1 MFNIKPDRRGHI
13 QLFLVSL
20 GITTL
25 INGILFS
32 FNINESVTQPIKTE
46 YPLLPS
52 SWMVGFIWT
61 VLIGFMTYTQWLLMK
76 HTRDCTLLSLIPI
89 LFLNCVLYP
98 LYSQGFSND
107 FNQLIGNLFTIAFA
121 SFITGRIRSI
131 TKLGSN
137 LMLIVTL
144 WGLFAAF
151 AKIGRAHV

>member
-1 MFNIKPDRRGHI
+1 MLNIKPNRRGLI
-13 QLFLVSL
+13 QLFIISL

-52 SWMVGFIWT
+52 SWTVGFIWT

-76 HTRDCTLLSLIPI
+76 HTRDRTLLSLIPI

-98 LYSQGFSND
+98 LYSQGFTND
-107 FNQLIGNLFTIAFA
+107 LNQLIGNLFTIAFA
-121 SFITGRIRSI
+121 AYITGRIRSI
-131 TKLGSN
+131 TAAGSN
-137 LMLIVTL
+137 LILMVTL
-144 WGLFAAF
+144 WGLFATF
-151 AKIGRAHV
+151 ATSKLI